1 MVVQR
6 ASGEGTCVRSTATR
20 KSSCAR
26 NSARASCLWSWWSLP
41 SSLQCE
47 EGGWGGGG
55 IMRLNRKEREVRD

>member
-47 EGGWGGGG
+47 EVGG
-55 IMRLNRKEREVRD
+55 VS